1 MKAKIPKLVQ
11 WTIDLV
17 AYKRIL
23 PKNEA
28 NHARIG
34 YFETIYFL
42 VWRALIWFGIDSME
56 RALAVQDVYGCYK

>member
-1 MKAKIPKLVQ
+1 MDHRGSLSSVEGFCSVVAQMKAKIPKLVH

-23 PKNEA
+23 PENEA

-34 YFETIYFL
+34 CFETIYFL
-42 VWRALIWFGIDSME
+42 I
-56 RALAVQDVYGCYK
+56 

>member
-34 YFETIYFL
+34 CFETIYFL
-42 VWRALIWFGIDSME
+42 ISGGLVWLDSDTVVC
-56 RALAVQDVYGCYK
+56 APTL